1 MDQKK
6 KTRQDGE
13 STALALRNQLHTVEQ
28 EASRLIAERIAE
40 DPPSVL
46 MAVVAPKAVAT
57 CESGIKRRGPKEE
70 GGGAPCPPEFLLK
83 RQDRRFQGEDAG
95 TSSRV
100 HPEDN
105 SRDRDTDRD
114 RGDNTQS

>member
-1 MDQKK
+1 M
-6 KTRQDGE
+6 
-13 STALALRNQLHTVEQ
+13 ALALRNQLYTAEQ

-57 CESGIKRRGPKEE
+57 CEGGFKRRAPNEE

-83 RQDRRFQGEDAG
+83 RETRGFQGDPAG
-95 TSSRV
+95 ASSRV
-100 HPEDN
+100 HPEERAN
-105 SRDRDTDRD
+105 NES
-114 RGDNTQS
+114 